1 MTASIRSDET
11 RYTAFISQ
19 TGEAS
24 MLELLLGIAIFLQ
37 LVGVVLLAVLLRRQT
52 SSDTSTLASTFAT
65 IEKGQ
70 ERLETIVRDEMVNN
84 RREIAEQSRIA
95 RLELHESLQRLADSV
110 SKNVSAAA
118 EAQRTQSETFLAR
131 IDKISESTEKRLEVL
146 RGVVDERL
154 KSMQEDNTKKLDLMR
169 QTVDEK
175 LQGTLNQRLGESFK
189 LVSERL
195 ELVHKGLGEMQTL
208 ANGVGD
214 LKKVLSNVKTRGNWG
229 EIQLGNLLEQMLTSQ
244 QYARDVATIPGS
256 SERVE
261 FAIRLPGRDEGQEEV
276 WLPIDAKFPQED
288 YARLVEAHEIG
299 NVEAIEVLGKQLEAQ
314 IKKCGQNICSK
325 YIQAPYTTD
334 FAIMF
339 LPVEGLYAEVI
350 RRTGLVDILHRQCRV
365 TIAGPT
371 TLAAILNS
379 LQMGFR
385 TLAIQQRSSEVWGTL
400 SAVKT
405 EFGRYGEVLDAVQKK
420 LKEASNKIDDTRV
433 RSRAIER
440 KLRDVEVLP
449 EQSRSAAPLLMSS
462 DLIDD
467 PLLLET
473 VAIEEDAP

>member
-1 MTASIRSDET
+1 MKLRETLET
-11 RYTAFISQ
+11 R
-19 TGEAS
+19 
-24 MLELLLGIAIFLQ
+24 
-37 LVGVVLLAVLLRRQT
+37 
-52 SSDTSTLASTFAT
+52 LASLQEENAQRWELKRKEDTAAT
-65 IEKGQ
+65 THARQ
-70 ERLETIVRDEMVNN
+70 ELNE
-84 RREIAEQSRIA
+84 A
-95 RLELHESLQRLADSV
+95 LQRLAESV
-110 SKNVSAAA
+110 SKNVAAA
-118 EAQRTQSETFLAR
+118 SEAQRTHFDSITVR
-131 IDKISESTEKRLEVL
+131 IDKISDNTEKKLDTL

-154 KSMQEDNTKKLDLMR
+154 KSMQDDNGKKLELMR
-169 QTVDEK
+169 VTVDEK

-189 LVSERL
+189 IVSERL

-229 EIQLGNLLEQMLTSQ
+229 EIQLGNLLEQMLTAQ
-244 QYARDVATIPGS
+244 QYDKNIATIPGS

-261 FAIRLPGRDEGQEEV
+261 FAIKLPGRDEGQEVV

-288 YARLVEAHEIG
+288 YARLVEAHETG
-299 NVEAIEVLGKQLEAQ
+299 NLEAIEAHGKQLELQ
-314 IKKCGQNICSK
+314 IKKCAQDICSK
-325 YIQAPYTTD
+325 YVQAPYTTD

-339 LPVEGLYAEVI
+339 LPIEGLYAEVI
-350 RRTGLVDILHRQCRV
+350 RRTGLVDVLHRECRV

-405 EFGRYGEVLDAVQKK
+405 EFAKYGDVLDIVQKK
-420 LKEASNKIDDTRV
+420 LKEASDNIDKTRT

-440 KLRDVEVLP
+440 KLRDVELLP
-449 EQSRSAAPLLMSS
+449 EAVLQPVAALSASN
-462 DLIDD
+462 LIDTE
-467 PLLLET
+467 PLF
-473 VAIEEDAP
+473 IEAENGAEEKLV